1 MDDDLGNSGASFLR
15 VSGMCRSPD
24 SSGKPVTRD
33 GRIFP
38 GSTGD
43 IRSTRGPVQKRRRR
57 GADLQRIAGNCCP
70 KPTYCGL
77 RLVNL
82 YIYIMKIESQIEKIS
97 RFGHL
102 ELLANQ
108 IVEGFIS
115 GMHKSP
121 FHGFSAE
128 FAEHK
133 VYNAGE
139 STKHIDWK
147 LFAKTDRLYTKRF
160 EEETNLR
167 CHLIIDNSSS
177 MHYPKLDAGVPFF
190 RSKIGFAVLAS
201 AVLMNL
207 LKKQRDAVGLSVY
220 SDAYEYYAPEKGSDR
235 HHRMLLSKLEDMLI
249 NPKQARQTDTITFLH
264 QIAEKMH
271 RRSMIILF
279 TDMFQPEDEDKL
291 VSALQHLRH
300 NKHKVVLFH
309 VLEQEKEL
317 QFAFDNAPR
326 KFIDVET
333 GEEINIFADN
343 IRENYEK
350 EVGRYFQSLAL
361 RCAQNQIRYV
371 PVAVEGDFDKILMT
385 YLAEKQL
392 FG

>member
-1 MDDDLGNSGASFLR
+1 
-15 VSGMCRSPD
+15 
-24 SSGKPVTRD
+24 
-33 GRIFP
+33 
-38 GSTGD
+38 
-43 IRSTRGPVQKRRRR
+43 
-57 GADLQRIAGNCCP
+57 
-70 KPTYCGL
+70 
-77 RLVNL
+77 
-82 YIYIMKIESQIEKIS
+82 MKIESQIEKIS
-97 RFGHL
+97 SFQHL

-133 VYNAGE
+133 VYNVGE

-177 MHYPKLDAGVPFF
+177 MHYPKLESNQPFYE
-190 RSKIGFAVLAS
+190 SKIGFSVLAS
-201 AVLMNL
+201 AVLMSL
-207 LKKQRDAVGLSVY
+207 LKKQRDAVGLSVF
-220 SDAYEYYAPEKGSDR
+220 SDNYEYYAPEKGSDR
-235 HHRMLLSKLEDMLI
+235 HHRMLLHKLEDLLVS
-249 NPKQARQTDTITFLH
+249 PKQAKPTDTITFLH

-271 RRSMIILF
+271 RRSMIVIF
-279 TDMFQPEDEDKL
+279 TDMFQEDNQEAL
-291 VSALQHLRH
+291 FNALQHLKH

-309 VLEQEKEL
+309 VIDEKREL
-317 QFAFDNAPR
+317 NFDFDNTPR

-333 GEEINIFADN
+333 GEIVNLFA
-343 IRENYEK
+343 ENVKEEYEK
-350 EVGRYFQSLAL
+350 TLQNYFKSLSMA
-361 RCAQNQIRYV
+361 CAQNKIKYV
-371 PVAVEGDFDKILMT
+371 PVNVGANFEKILTT
-385 YLAEKQL
+385 YLAEKQM